1 MNRREFLGGGFG
13 ALALATASRASAAT
27 ETEGFERPTVE
38 VKGDFGGAKMYCF
51 GTRCD
56 AIGLSTV
63 FVSKTGHVAVVD
75 GGRDWGGKDGAFLY
89 GKLMELGGHVD
100 RWFVTHPHDDHY
112 GALRTIMARPDFRKL
127 KIDQLVFSFPKTEW
141 ILGCEKNNDVR
152 EFLADVKKYCGH
164 IKVRRYVTG
173 EVWKPDSSLAM
184 ETLNEPFLE
193 DHLINGNS
201 ICQTVTM
208 GEHRILV
215 TGDMTKAQGRWL
227 MKLLGSERIRHD
239 ICFLSH
245 HGQNGGDKEFY
256 AAVAP
261 ETVIWPTP
269 AWLWDNIW
277 PKSFGGNRPSGIGTG
292 PWNANYTKCWLQE
305 LKIMKQHL
313 LCRNDVIFG

>member
-1 MNRREFLGGGFG
+1 MTNRRQFLGLGAG
-13 ALALATASRASAAT
+13 ALAVSAVPRAIAA
-27 ETEGFERPTVE
+27 EQPGEPCTVE
-38 VKGDFGGAKMYCF
+38 VKGNYGGAKMYCF

-75 GGRDWGGKDGAFLY
+75 GGRSWGGLDGDFLFDRLV
-89 GKLMELGGHVD
+89 KFGGHVD
-100 RWFVTHPHDDHY
+100 RWFITHAHSDHH
-112 GALRTIMARPDFRKL
+112 GALKTIMQRPDFRKL
-127 KIDQLVFSFPKTEW
+127 RIDELVFSFPDTEW

-152 EFLADVKKYCGH
+152 EFLGLVKKHCGH

-173 EVWKPDSSLAM
+173 EVWKPDGSIAM
-184 ETLNEPFLE
+184 ETLNEPFLG

-215 TGDMTKAQGRWL
+215 TGDMTKAQGHWL
-227 MKLLGSERIRHD
+227 MKRLGPERIRHD

-245 HGQNGGDKEFY
+245 HGQNGGDKDFY

-277 PKSFGGNRPSGIGTG
+277 PKSFGGGRPTGIGTG
-292 PWNANYTKCWLQE
+292 PWNTTYTKCWLQE
-305 LKIMKQHL
+305 LKVMKQHL
-313 LCRNDVIFG
+313 LCRGDVVFG